1 MTTKNVLLIGL
12 HQSAVDFSKWPALS
26 PESLVKAFNEVKDRL
41 EEAGFTP
48 TWCLIRD
55 VTRAREEVIAAIEQS
70 PPDIISIGAGVRAD
84 PDHLLLFEELVNT
97 CHAHA
102 PSAKFAFNTDPI
114 STVEAVRRQS

>member
-1 MTTKNVLLIGL
+1 MTSKNVLLIGL
-12 HQSAVDFSKWPALS
+12 HQSAVDFSKWPGLS
-26 PESLVKAFNEVKDRL
+26 PESLVDAFGEVKARL
-41 EEAGFTP
+41 EDAGFEP

-55 VTRAREEVIAAIEQS
+55 VSRASDEVVAAIGQS

-102 PSAKFAFNTDPI
+102 PNAKFAFNKDPP
-114 STVEAVRRQS
+114 STVEAVLRWA